1 MQLDAGIKMI
11 LDIIFPHS
19 KYLQIKIEDTHLL
32 SLGSISIKVNA
43 EEIYQLL
50 WQSCEPKWVK
60 LFASHPAQWMSE
72 FKDSV
77 KSIRSVH

>member
-19 KYLQIKIEDTHLL
+19 KCLQIKIADTHLL

-50 WQSCEPKWVK
+50 
-60 LFASHPAQWMSE
+60 
-72 FKDSV
+72 
-77 KSIRSVH
+77 